1 LTCSTTRSSWCFR
14 GRMRRPPGSRSKKAR
29 EIGAKTQRERD
40 WIEALSAYYRDHAM
54 PPTDSEMISSTVPR

>member
-1 LTCSTTRSSWCFR
+1 
-14 GRMRRPPGSRSKKAR
+14 MRRPPGSRSKKAR